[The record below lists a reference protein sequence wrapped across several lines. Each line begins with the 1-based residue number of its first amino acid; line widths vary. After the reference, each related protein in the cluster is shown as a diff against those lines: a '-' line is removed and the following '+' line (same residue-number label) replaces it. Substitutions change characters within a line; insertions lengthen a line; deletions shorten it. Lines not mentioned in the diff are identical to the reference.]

1 MTAEDTINSLSDS
14 AAIYSSLNQADDQ
27 EILSEQ
33 RNPPVPVTLRK
44 QAHADNDNERL
55 KHYEQTTS
63 QKSPAKAKPVVKALL
78 KSQKAEK
85 LDPLTA
91 SRKAWCDTYFSALT
105 LSGGDN
111 SHTDLV
117 LGVDIND
124 KYIVSCR

>member
-27 EILSEQ
+27 EIPSEQ
-33 RNPPVPVTLRK
+33 QNPSVPLTQRK
-44 QAHADNDNERL
+44 QTHADNDNERL

-63 QKSPAKAKPVVKALL
+63 QKSPAKAEPVVKAQP
-78 KSQKAEK
+78 KSQKAAK

-91 SRKAWCDTYFSALT
+91 SRKAWCATYFSALT

-111 SHTDLV
+111 SHTDIV

>member
-1 MTAEDTINSLSDS
+1 MTTEDTINSLPDS

-27 EILSEQ
+27 GIPSGQ

-63 QKSPAKAKPVVKALL
+63 QKSPAKAEPVVKAPL
-78 KSQKAEK
+78 KSQKVER

-117 LGVDIND
+117 LEVDINN

>member
-1 MTAEDTINSLSDS
+1 MTNGDTLNSLSDS

-33 RNPPVPVTLRK
+33 QNPLVLVTQTK
-44 QAHADNDNERL
+44 QTHADKGNEHL
-55 KHYEQTTS
+55 KHHEQTTR
-63 QKSPAKAKPVVKALL
+63 QKSPEKAKPVVKAPP
-78 KSQKAEK
+78 KSQKAAK

-111 SHTDLV
+111 SHTDIV
-117 LGVDIND
+117 LGVDISDN
-124 KYIVSCR
+124 YIISCR